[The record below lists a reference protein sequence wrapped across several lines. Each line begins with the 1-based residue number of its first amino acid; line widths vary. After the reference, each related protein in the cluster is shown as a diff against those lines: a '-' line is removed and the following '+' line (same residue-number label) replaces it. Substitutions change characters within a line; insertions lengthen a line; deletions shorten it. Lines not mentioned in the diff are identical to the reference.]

1 MNPIAPSDRTTRQI
15 LTALALVA
23 ALLQLPLYD
32 WWVEDAAIAFS
43 YARNL
48 GNGDGLVPFAG
59 GERVEGYSDP
69 LWVALLAMGHAVGLN
84 PFFFSKLL
92 GALFAAATVPLAWW
106 LARELPVPERHPEL
120 RTVTPLLAAALV
132 ATNAQHALWG
142 AAGLENPLFTLLWA
156 LGAWRVLVE
165 SRAGGAPWAALVYV
179 GLALTRP
186 EGVVYAAMGLGVGA
200 WADLRARRFT
210 RIVGVL
216 FAFAVPFLAYHAA
229 RYAYF
234 ALPYP
239 TTYYAKIIDVPF
251 DVWAWGTRA
260 WTYPRRWASELG
272 WGWLFPVIF
281 AGVAG
286 TKRPKGMLMGAWTVV
301 LVGLIFAPDAV
312 IPARIA
318 AICLTGALLPL
329 VALPSAPRALFTASA
344 VFTLTFSVRANGD
357 WMDGFRWMALMVV
370 PMCALYAAGAA
381 ELASRLPRRAA
392 AGLLVVSGLI
402 PMTVHVVYILQ
413 YPNHPETSPQQI
425 GERVTIYRAMAD
437 RLHLHRPWLT
447 LDHGMGGMSWWSPP
461 YGVSIDPIGLTDVPF
476 ALHRGNKR
484 FRSTYVLSP
493 PRADFAHVK
502 KSRGTLLEEP
512 VFRDRFVALRDPEK
526 DSENEQNHNWV
537 NRGLLTADAWT
548 GAPLGAVFDNGAE
561 LVGWAIRSPEVAPAT
576 GLYVEVALRRA
587 QAADLVL
594 RAELVAADGAR
605 TLLPPLDYGEL
616 FPASAWRPGELVI
629 GRFTLD
635 LPTDLAPGRY
645 GLSFFLQQ
653 ADGAEIGP
661 RPAVLADAVTVMAQA
676 SGPAEDDAHAAL
688 AAADR
693 GDCAVAEASWLD
705 SVEHRPLDHAWED
718 MLRDHL
724 APAMHRCWAD
734 HAAAAT
740 SLEAQIDDLA
750 HARRWDMRSPAALEV
765 GRRLADEV
773 WPQAEAARAAGDDRE
788 ALRLF
793 EAVVHADPSRSW
805 ARRYAEEARGRLLGD
820 VW

>member
-1 MNPIAPSDRTTRQI
+1 LNPIATSNRNTRLI
-15 LTALALVA
+15 LAALAVVA
-23 ALLQLPLYD
+23 VLLQLPLYD

-69 LWVALLAMGHAVGLN
+69 LWVVLLAMGHAIGLN

-165 SRAGGAPWAALVYV
+165 SRAGRAPWAALVYV

-200 WADLRARRFT
+200 WADLRARRFA
-210 RIVGVL
+210 RIAGTF
-216 FAFAVPFLAYHAA
+216 FAFALPFFAYHAA

-239 TTYYAKIIDVPF
+239 TTYYAKIVDLPF

-272 WGWLFPVIF
+272 WGWLFPVVF
-281 AGVAG
+281 AGATG
-286 TKRPKGMLMGAWTVV
+286 TTGRKGLLLGAWIVV
-301 LVGLIFAPDAV
+301 LVGLIFAPDAA
-312 IPARIA
+312 IPARIT

-329 VALPSAPRALFTASA
+329 LALPSAPRALFTASA
-344 VFTLTFSVRANGD
+344 VFTLTFAVRANGD

-370 PMCALYAAGAA
+370 PLCALYAVGTA

-392 AGLLVVSGLI
+392 AALVVVCGVI
-402 PMTVHVVYILQ
+402 PIAVHVTYILR

-425 GERVTIYRAMAD
+425 GERVVIYRAMAD
-437 RLHLHRPWLT
+437 RLHLHRPWLA

-461 YGVSIDPIGLTDVPF
+461 DGMSIDPIGLTDVPF

-502 KSRGTLLEEP
+502 ASRGTLLEEP

-548 GAPLGAVFDNGAE
+548 GAPLGVVFDNGAE
-561 LVGWAIRSPEVAPAT
+561 LVGWAIRSPEVSAAT
-576 GLYVEVALRRA
+576 GLYVEVGLRRA
-587 QAADLVL
+587 AATDLVL

-605 TLLPPLDYGEL
+605 SLLPALDYGEL

-629 GRFTLD
+629 GRFAVALPSD
-635 LPTDLAPGRY
+635 LSPGSY

-661 RPAVLADAVTVMAQA
+661 RPAVLSDAVTVVVSA
-676 SGPAEDDAHAAL
+676 SSPAEDDARAAL
-688 AAADR
+688 AAAGR
-693 GDCAVAEASWLD
+693 AQCAAAEASWVD
-705 SVEHRPLDHAWED
+705 AVEHQPLDHAWED
-718 MLRDHL
+718 ALRARL
-724 APAMHRCWAD
+724 APSMQRCWAD
-734 HAAAAT
+734 HAAAAAP
-740 SLEAQIDDLA
+740 LDAQIDALA
-750 HARRWDMRSPAALEV
+750 QARRWDLRSPAALEV
-765 GRRLADEV
+765 GRRLADAL
-773 WPQAEAARAAGDDRE
+773 WPQAEAAREAGDDAE

-793 EAVVHADPSRSW
+793 EAVVHAAPTRSW

-820 VW
+820 PW